1 MQEPGRPQC
10 LCLLTTA
17 CRYFSDISHYEFG
30 KMFVTCITLSHA
42 FKTNYKNEQMMSK
55 CFNTEFPRALDFE
68 PWCREL
74 VQRCLN
80 TRHSCMF

>member
-30 KMFVTCITLSHA
+30 KMFVTRITLSHA
-42 FKTNYKNEQMMSK
+42 FKTNYKN
-55 CFNTEFPRALDFE
+55 
-68 PWCREL
+68 
-74 VQRCLN
+74 
-80 TRHSCMF
+80 